1 MLTRHQGLAYLILT
15 SVVEVC
21 TDVSSCLLLE
31 CRFPSSSRGRKKT
44 SEMQT
49 WLGLRWV
56 LHTEQHSERMAFA
69 VLCHWVKKTWKAELQ
84 HKRTTWEQMLM
95 KGEGRFYFPGS
106 FILSSQRHLLW
117 GRKDASAVQKRK
129 KINQIFP
136 VSMVLYLCK
145 SQAKSKGVPITHS
158 TQTPDSFLCY
168 YHLAQ
173 GCLLLWLL
181 QLLNIIINWSP

>member
-15 SVVEVC
+15 AVVEVS

-129 KINQIFP
+129 KKLTKFSLLVWFYIYVKVRQRVREFQSPTPLRLLTHFSATTI
-136 VSMVLYLCK
+136 LH
-145 SQAKSKGVPITHS
+145 KGV
-158 TQTPDSFLCY
+158 Y
-168 YHLAQ
+168 YYD
-173 GCLLLWLL
+173 CW
-181 QLLNIIINWSP
+181 NY